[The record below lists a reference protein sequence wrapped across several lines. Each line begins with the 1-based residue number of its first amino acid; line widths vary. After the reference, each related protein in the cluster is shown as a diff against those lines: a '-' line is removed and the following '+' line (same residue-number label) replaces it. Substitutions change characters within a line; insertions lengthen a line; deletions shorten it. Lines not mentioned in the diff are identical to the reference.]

1 MEDVMNAHTVC
12 SHLYCV
18 WVCVY
23 DVKACVSVS
32 GPGHMA
38 DAAQLPVR
46 EAADSGGGVHLLAHT
61 LWRQRSLAHLSGP
74 DQLGGEERDPLLLP

>member
-1 MEDVMNAHTVC
+1 MRKRVFQVAFICWCQNGG
-12 SHLYCV
+12 SHECTYCMFALLLCV
-18 WVCVY
+18 RVCVY

-61 LWRQRSLAHLSGP
+61 L
-74 DQLGGEERDPLLLP
+74 